1 MYLNLDNIMNII
13 THASITKTTDHRV
26 ATWRFV
32 EMDGSFAA
40 IGDNRKI
47 IPCRDIAHMR
57 TVYTRFLTPKYGF
70 TPVCG

>member
-1 MYLNLDNIMNII
+1 MNII
-13 THASITKTTDHRV
+13 THASITKTTDDRV